1 MPTPFS
7 PQRAAALGAF
17 VKAAYAMY
25 EADKANPTPAP
36 AEIPAGYDFVAWVT
50 MRDFFINSGP
60 PVFYGLIAQHRSA
73 SRDFVLAIRGT
84 SSLLEWW
91 DNFHFGL
98 SNFAPGGRVSA
109 GFLAIYQTL
118 NVLEHSAADGTASD
132 AGLVGLSFAD
142 QVQEVVRRRAAP
154 GGVSA
159 DSLMLTNVSVTGHSL
174 GAALATLY
182 VVQNTKDGQ
191 VQNPALCTFASPRVG
206 DGTFVAT
213 FNGLH
218 LTSWR
223 VANVPDIVPQLPFEF
238 LGYRHID
245 SLQAV
250 DSTGI
255 AQATIACAHSLDTY
269 VHLLDTAQPLDS
281 GCIAVAADAA
291 FDVAP
296 AAVASDALVG
306 LGATPLAPA
315 PTTLPRVT
323 TVEVPGEP
331 GATITINVNINLPHA

>member
-60 PVFYGLIAQHRSA
+60 PVFYGLIAEHRSA

-159 DSLMLTNVSVTGHSL
+159 DSLMLTNVSVTGHSRVPPSQPSTSCRIRRTVRSRIRRS
-174 GAALATLY
+174 APS
-182 VVQNTKDGQ
+182 
-191 VQNPALCTFASPRVG
+191 PARAWVTARSSR
-206 DGTFVAT
+206 
-213 FNGLH
+213 
-218 LTSWR
+218 R
-223 VANVPDIVPQLPFEF
+223 
-238 LGYRHID
+238 
-245 SLQAV
+245 
-250 DSTGI
+250 ST
-255 AQATIACAHSLDTY
+255 AC
-269 VHLLDTAQPLDS
+269 
-281 GCIAVAADAA
+281 I
-291 FDVAP
+291 
-296 AAVASDALVG
+296 
-306 LGATPLAPA
+306 
-315 PTTLPRVT
+315 
-323 TVEVPGEP
+323 
-331 GATITINVNINLPHA
+331 